1 MTLDEYRRYAR
12 YWERHPP
19 LHLLVAACLGIR
31 SKAAATSSDNLG
43 ELLAL
48 APGGTLTLA
57 APSAARK
64 G

>member
-1 MTLDEYRRYAR
+1 MTLDDYRHYAR

-19 LHLLVAACLGIR
+19 LHLLVAACLGVKP
-31 SKAAATSSDNLG
+31 KAETAAGLG

-48 APGGTLTLA
+48 APGGVFNLA
-57 APSAARK
+57 SLSGSRK

>member
-19 LHLLVAACLGIR
+19 LHLLAAACLGLKPR
-31 SKAAATSSDNLG
+31 AEPMAGLG

-48 APGGTLTLA
+48 APGGVLNVA
-57 APSAARK
+57 ALSASRK